1 MITGEK
7 DITLKALNNIYEEM
21 TGKYGLID
29 TARATYAHIINLMV
43 AEFYDEGL
51 EVFKKHYHTSNRQ
64 NPLLNLRIMLF
75 YSQTM
80 LHKKEYSKLVNALDG
95 LVNDFRSE
103 ALFNN
108 YAIALTRCGQIN
120 VAIAY
125 LKQAVKIN
133 PTEQIKRNFEIL
145 ARFTQNT

>member
-1 MITGEK
+1 
-7 DITLKALNNIYEEM
+7 
-21 TGKYGLID
+21 
-29 TARATYAHIINLMV
+29 
-43 AEFYDEGL
+43 
-51 EVFKKHYHTSNRQ
+51 
-64 NPLLNLRIMLF
+64 
-75 YSQTM
+75 M

-120 VAIAY
+120 EAIEY

-133 PTEQIKRNFEIL
+133 PTEQIKRNLEKL